1 VTIKKKTTGKPTYT
15 LQDVYNSFS
24 KHFPAVRIT
33 KMNRLDTQHIMAKLK
48 EPIINCCTAPKT
60 YYEVVAAF
68 SKDFTKMVFIV
79 GGAVRDYIR
88 TKDTSKIN
96 DIDIKYTIDPKT
108 IKSVVIKPLHV
119 TEWNTNKKYK
129 LFFRI
134 GLDTKEN
141 SNLDAN
147 YVQPRKLIPTMLESK
162 MNSLMWLVG
171 KNTLHLIDLFG
182 GEATQQAVAK
192 IWDAPTLDYP
202 TWFKRKEETGMLWRL
217 LKFELRGYTVP
228 IATKRALYTHYIQ
241 HLKRLGAYNF
251 EKICKN
257 IKPTQFKKVYKLI
270 QRDCKEVGLPAEDLL
285 AILNK
290 NKQF

>member
-1 VTIKKKTTGKPTYT
+1 MKTTYT

-33 KMNRLDTQHIMAKLK
+33 NMNRLDTQHIMAKLK

-68 SKDFTKMVFIV
+68 SKDFTKMVFVV

-96 DIDIKYTIDPKT
+96 DIDIGYTIDPKT
-108 IKSVVIKPLHV
+108 VEKVVIKPLQI
-119 TEWNTNKKYK
+119 TEWHKSNKTHHYTW
-129 LFFRI
+129 I
-134 GLDTKEN
+134 GTKQNKNIEGCY
-141 SNLDAN
+141 L
-147 YVQPRKLIPTMLESK
+147 QPRKLMPAMLESK
-162 MNSLMWLVG
+162 ANSLMWLVG

-192 IWDAPTLDYP
+192 IWEAPTLDYP
-202 TWFKRKEETGMLWRL
+202 TWFKYEVKRGILWRL

-241 HLKRLGAYNF
+241 QVKTLGAYKF

-257 IKPTQFKKVYKLI
+257 IKPTQFKKMYKLI
-270 QRDCKEVGLPAEDLL
+270 QRDCQEVGLPADDLL
-285 AILNK
+285 AMLNK
-290 NKQF
+290 KKQC